1 MDNDNLLIKSQDT
14 DSVVMS
20 VIKQFKGRADFGM
33 KKYGVNLDR
42 NDLSMLD
49 WLQHAQ
55 EEHMD
60 AILYLEKIKQ
70 IEIERQKNH

>member
-1 MDNDNLLIKSQDT
+1 MNNTDLLIKSRDT

-33 KKYGVNLDR
+33 RKYGVNLDR
-42 NDLSMLD
+42 KDLSMLD
-49 WLQHAQ
+49 WIQHAQ

-60 AILYLEKIKQ
+60 AILYLEKMKQ
-70 IEIERQKNH
+70 LEIERQKK

>member
-1 MDNDNLLIKSQDT
+1 MDNLDLVIKNYDT

-20 VIKQFKGRADFGM
+20 VIKQFKDRADFGM
-33 KKYGVNLDR
+33 QKYGVNLDR
-42 NDLSMLD
+42 RDLSMLD
-49 WLQHAQ
+49 WIQHAQ

-70 IEIERQKNH
+70 LELERQKK